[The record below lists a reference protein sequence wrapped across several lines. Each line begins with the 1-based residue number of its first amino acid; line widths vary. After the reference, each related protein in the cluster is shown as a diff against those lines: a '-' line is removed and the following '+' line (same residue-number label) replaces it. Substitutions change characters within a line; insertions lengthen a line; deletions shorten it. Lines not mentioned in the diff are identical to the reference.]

1 MNQTKN
7 SIVQL
12 WWIPLIS
19 GLFFILFGALIIKRP
34 VDSFYAMS
42 MIIGII
48 LIASGT
54 AEIFFFTYYRKNL
67 LDWNWHLSGG
77 LVDVLL
83 GVILI
88 LNPKIILIGITI
100 LISLW
105 LLYRAFVAIRK
116 AIELKGE
123 KNKDWIWVLII
134 GIFVAGAG
142 IFLIIK
148 PEIIGAALAF
158 WIAISFIAFG
168 ALRIFFAIKLRQN
181 YR

>member
-1 MNQTKN
+1 MNQNKN

-19 GLFFILFGALIIKRP
+19 GLFFILFGALIIKKP
-34 VDSFYAMS
+34 VNSFYATS

-48 LIASGT
+48 LIACGT
-54 AEIFFFTYYRKNL
+54 AEIFFFTYYRKML
-67 LDWNWHLSGG
+67 LDWDWHFSGG

-105 LLYRAFVAIRK
+105 LLYKSFVAIRK
-116 AIELKGE
+116 AFELKG
-123 KNKDWIWVLII
+123 KNNKDWIWVLIV
-134 GIFVAGAG
+134 GIIVAGAG
-142 IFLIIK
+142 VFLIFR

-168 ALRIFFAIKLRQN
+168 GLRVFFALKLRQN